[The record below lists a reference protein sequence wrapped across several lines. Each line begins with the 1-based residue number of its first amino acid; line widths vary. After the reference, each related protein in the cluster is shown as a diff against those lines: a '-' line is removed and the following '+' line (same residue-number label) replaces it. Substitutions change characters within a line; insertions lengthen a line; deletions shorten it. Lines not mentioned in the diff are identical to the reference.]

1 MVLMVPLLI
10 MASSLVSKINTRVA
24 LVKGWVNSSLA
35 FMGQLYIGFYSAEQ
49 SSIKSIG
56 PGMIAALDGTFKM
69 SELLVAYTRASMAA
83 DVEESI
89 KHVIS
94 VAHDYDAFSSDSDD
108 LIRAWIR
115 QCISAAHIEP
125 HRAKDLFLLLCENS
139 GIIIV
144 ATRKGREKRGV
155 GMDG

>member
-1 MVLMVPLLI
+1 
-10 MASSLVSKINTRVA
+10 
-24 LVKGWVNSSLA
+24 
-35 FMGQLYIGFYSAEQ
+35 
-49 SSIKSIG
+49 
-56 PGMIAALDGTFKM
+56 
-69 SELLVAYTRASMAA
+69 MAA

-94 VAHDYDAFSSDSDD
+94 VAHDDDAFSSDSDD

-144 ATRKGREKRGV
+144 ATRKSREKRGV
-155 GMDG
+155 GMDGCCHTCTSIELEKTACEENRRFGSFKYTSETKQYTRDSALMLTASELFLTIS